1 MSNGNARAQQALA
14 ARLAADSYEADDIVN
29 LARNIYVRALLRV
42 HSLAGRNLSAKTIAL
57 AVTAQVLRQ
66 QVGFYF
72 TAEEV
77 RKLMEDEENGEG
89 EGTAEP
95 PPAKTAKP
103 ADAR

>member
-1 MSNGNARAQQALA
+1 MTNGNARAQQALA

-42 HSLAGRNLSAKTIAL
+42 HALAGRNLSAKTIAL
-57 AVTAQVLRQ
+57 SVTAQVLRQ

-77 RKLMEDEENGEG
+77 RKLMEDEEDGEG
-89 EGTAEP
+89 EGAAQP

-103 ADAR
+103 AGAR